1 MITPKLIIEDVEDQ
15 ENGTILFEEIIPD
28 KLFKKLLKIIKKEKK
43 KNAKKEKDS

>member
-1 MITPKLIIEDVEDQ
+1 MIIPKLIVEDIQ
-15 ENGTILFEEIIPD
+15 DEENGTILFEEVIPN